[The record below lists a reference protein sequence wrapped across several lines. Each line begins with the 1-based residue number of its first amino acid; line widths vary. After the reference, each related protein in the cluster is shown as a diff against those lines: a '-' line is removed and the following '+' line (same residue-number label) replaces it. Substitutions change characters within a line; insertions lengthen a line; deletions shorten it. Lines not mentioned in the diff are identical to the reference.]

1 MLQIFSLGFQV
12 SIIAVYEPT
21 RCDVLMVSVYNEL
34 DWRYCVLFLLV
45 VFGSI
50 CLCRRSVLAV
60 RRSRVVRKHNCKS
73 PPAVPQRDPFF
84 GLDIVFEVLLS
95 MKKRKRNASFEQL
108 FKKYG
113 STFQSRVYNTTK
125 IFTIEPKNLQ
135 AVFAADF
142 DSWGVE
148 PVRLFFFEPFV
159 GRGIMTTDGP
169 LWQHSR
175 DLIRP
180 TFSRVQLANLSA
192 YNVHVDRL
200 LDLIPLDGAIVD
212 LKPLFEKLALDSSTE
227 LLFGT
232 STASLTP
239 NTSIDAKAFLQA
251 YNYGQLGVGRR
262 MQLLP
267 WNFLTRDQQFW
278 RSCGTARAFVTD
290 CVQKSAE
297 QHSKRPPPTGKPV
310 TSKLVLA
317 QELLSTTGDVTEIT
331 NQLLNVFLP
340 AHDATAVALTNIF
353 FHLARHP
360 EKYAKLSREVMTMTS
375 KDLGIE
381 WTFERL
387 KSCRYLQN
395 VMRETFR
402 LNPSIGQMSR
412 AALRDTILPTGGG
425 PDGTSPIFVKKGTVL
440 TTSFYALHRLS
451 LYFGADAN
459 EWRPERWDSLKAEPW
474 TYLPFGGG
482 PRICI
487 GQQLALTEVS
497 YAVVKIVAR
506 FPRIER
512 ADPVLEFVEDWKIT
526 TVSANGAKLR
536 LFKD

>member
-1 MLQIFSLGFQV
+1 MAFLFDELG
-12 SIIAVYEPT
+12 
-21 RCDVLMVSVYNEL
+21 
-34 DWRYCVLFLLV
+34 WHYCVLLIF
-45 VFGSI
+45 FGIFSI
-50 CLCRRSVLAV
+50 LPIRWTVLILRRGRIIHSY
-60 RRSRVVRKHNCKS
+60 NCKS
-73 PPAVPQRDPFF
+73 PPAIPQRDPLL

-95 MKKRKRNASFEQL
+95 MKNRVRNSSFEQL
-108 FKKYG
+108 FRKYG
-113 STFQSRVYNTTK
+113 RTFQSRVYNTQK

-135 AVFAADF
+135 AVFATDF

-169 LWQHSR
+169 SWQHSR

-180 TFSRVQLANLSA
+180 TFSRVQLTNLSA
-192 YNVHVDRL
+192 YSIHIDRL
-200 LDLIPLDGAIVD
+200 LALIPLNGAIVD

-227 LLFGT
+227 LLFGK
-232 STASLTP
+232 STASLTT

-251 YNYGQLGVGRR
+251 YNYGQSGVGKR

-267 WNFLTRDQQFW
+267 WNFLTRDRAFW
-278 RSCGTARAFVTD
+278 RSCATARAFVTS
-290 CVQKSAE
+290 CVQETVE
-297 QHSKRPPPTGKPV
+297 QYSKRLSP
-310 TSKLVLA
+310 TSKPAISRIVLA
-317 QELLSTTGDVTEIT
+317 QELLAKTKDINDIT
-331 NQLLNVFLP
+331 NELLNVFLP

-360 EKYAKLSREVMTMTS
+360 EIYAKLSREVATMTS
-375 KDLGIE
+375 SGDE

-402 LNPSIGQMSR
+402 LNPSIGQMNR
-412 AALRDTILPTGGG
+412 AALRDTVLPTGGG
-425 PDGTSPIFVKKGTVL
+425 PDGTSPIFVKKGTLL
-440 TTSFYALHRLS
+440 TTSFYALHRLPS
-451 LYFGADAN
+451 FFGADAT
-459 EWRPERWDSLKAEPW
+459 EWRPERWDNLKVEHW
-474 TYLPFGGG
+474 SYLPFGGG
-482 PRICI
+482 PRICV

-497 YAVVKIVAR
+497 YAVVRIVAQ

-526 TVSANGAKLR
+526 TVSANGAKVK
-536 LFKD
+536 LFQE

>member
-1 MLQIFSLGFQV
+1 MVTVYSELSWRCCALFSLVFIFSIYFLRR
-12 SIIAVYEPT
+12 T
-21 RCDVLMVSVYNEL
+21 VLT
-34 DWRYCVLFLLV
+34 
-45 VFGSI
+45 
-50 CLCRRSVLAV
+50 V
-60 RRSRVVRKHNCKS
+60 RRSRIIRKHNCKS

-95 MKKRKRNASFEQL
+95 IRKRTRNVSFEDL

-113 STFQSRVYNTTK
+113 STFQSRVYNTQK

-135 AVFAADF
+135 AVFATDF
-142 DSWGVE
+142 ESWGVE
-148 PVRLFFFEPFV
+148 PVRLFFFEPLLGKGV
-159 GRGIMTTDGP
+159 ITTDGP

-175 DLIRP
+175 DLIKP
-180 TFSRVQLANLSA
+180 TFSRVQLTNLSA

-232 STASLTP
+232 STASLTSGA
-239 NTSIDAKAFLQA
+239 SIDAKEFLQA
-251 YNYGQLGVGRR
+251 YNYGQSGVGQR

-278 RSCGTARAFVTD
+278 RSCATVRAFVTN
-290 CVQKSAE
+290 CVQKNVDQYSRCP
-297 QHSKRPPPTGKPV
+297 SNSGKPV

-317 QELLSTTGDVTEIT
+317 QELLATTRDVTDIT

-340 AHDATAVALTNIF
+340 AHDASAVALTNIF

-360 EKYAKLSREVMTMTS
+360 EIYAELSREIRTS
-375 KDLGIE
+375 TTKGSDNE

-395 VMRETFR
+395 VMKETFR
-402 LNPSIGQMSR
+402 LNPSIGQMNR

-425 PDGTSPIFVKKGTVL
+425 PGGTSPVFVKKGTVL
-440 TTSFYALHRLS
+440 TTSFYALHRLPS
-451 LYFGADAN
+451 YFGADAN
-459 EWRPERWDSLKAEPW
+459 EWRPGRWDNLRAQHWS
-474 TYLPFGGG
+474 YLPFGGG

-487 GQQLALTEVS
+487 GQQLVLTEVS
-497 YAVVKIVAR
+497 YAIVKIVAQ

-512 ADPVLEFVEDWKIT
+512 ADPVFEFVEDWKIT
-526 TVSANGAKLR
+526 TVSANGAKVR

>member
-1 MLQIFSLGFQV
+1 MFSVCDELG
-12 SIIAVYEPT
+12 S
-21 RCDVLMVSVYNEL
+21 
-34 DWRYCVLFLLV
+34 RYCVLPCLFLI
-45 VFGSI
+45 SAI
-50 CLCRRSVLAV
+50 CLLRRTVLAI
-60 RRSRVVRKHNCKS
+60 RRSRVIRKHNCKP
-73 PPAVPQRDPFF
+73 PPAISQRDPFF

-95 MKKRKRNASFEQL
+95 LRKQKRNASFEEL
-108 FKKYG
+108 FNKYG
-113 STFQSRVYNTTK
+113 STFKSRVYNTQK

-135 AVFAADF
+135 AVFATDF

-159 GRGIMTTDGP
+159 GRGVMTTDGAS
-169 LWQHSR
+169 WQHSR

-180 TFSRVQLANLSA
+180 TFSRVQLTNLST
-192 YNVHVDRL
+192 YDVHVNRL
-200 LDLIPLDGAIVD
+200 LDLIPSNGAIVD

-232 STASLTP
+232 STASLAR
-239 NTSIDAKAFLQA
+239 NTSIDAEAFLRA
-251 YNYGQLGVGRR
+251 YNYGQSGVGRR

-278 RSCGTARAFVTD
+278 RSCATARAFVAK
-290 CVQKSAE
+290 CVQENIKRY
-297 QHSKRPPPTGKPV
+297 SKGLSSVRKPV

-317 QELLSTTGDVTEIT
+317 QELLATTRDVTDIT

-360 EKYAKLSREVMTMTS
+360 NVYTALSREVTTRTS
-375 KDLGIE
+375 KDSDFE

-402 LNPSIGQMSR
+402 LNPSIGQMNR

-440 TTSFYALHRLS
+440 TTSFYALHRLPF
-451 LYFGADAN
+451 YFGADAN
-459 EWRPERWDSLKAEPW
+459 EWRPERWDDLKVEHW
-474 TYLPFGGG
+474 SYLPFGGG

-487 GQQLALTEVS
+487 GQQLALTEVG

-526 TVSANGAKLR
+526 TVSANGAIVR
-536 LFKD
+536 LFKAL